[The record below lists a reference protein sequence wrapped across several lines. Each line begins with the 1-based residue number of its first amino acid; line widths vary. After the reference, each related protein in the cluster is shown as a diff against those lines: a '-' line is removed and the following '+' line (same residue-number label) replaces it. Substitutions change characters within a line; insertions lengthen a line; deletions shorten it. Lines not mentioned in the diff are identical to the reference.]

1 MSESTQSSPGT
12 GAGFN
17 HRLMRMTGRDP
28 GEAHRAATPLELL
41 FDLTFVIA
49 FGQAGDQLA
58 HLLAAG
64 EVAAGIGAFAFAMFA
79 ICWAWINF
87 SWFASAYDTDD
98 WFYRVTTMVQMV
110 GVVVLA
116 LGLPALFSSA
126 EHGGS
131 FLIGGL
137 VAGYVVM
144 RIALVAQ
151 WLRAAVQDQVRRRV
165 ALTYAGFVSAAQV
178 GWVVLAIVAPDFV
191 TVLVVAVLLY
201 LLELGGPV
209 FAETRLGGTPW
220 NAGHIAER
228 YGLLTI
234 IALGEVLF
242 GTVTSVSA
250 LVAEQGWSVE
260 AALVAV
266 AGVGLTFGLWWTY
279 FIIPS
284 SVILRRHRRR
294 AVVWGYSHV
303 LLFASIA
310 ATGAGL
316 HVVAY
321 LIEGQAEIGVTGA
334 IVSVAAP
341 VLLFSV
347 VLFLLYTYLVQEGDP
362 FHIGLFAGTVVTLV
376 AAVWLAAAGG
386 SLGLSLVLVTLSPA
400 VVVVGYETVG
410 YRHQADVL
418 ARQVGG
424 GDEGAAATPRRPTPR
439 RGPSG

>member
-1 MSESTQSSPGT
+1 MSESTSPSAPQRT
-12 GAGFN
+12 EAGFN

-49 FGQAGDQLA
+49 FSQAGDQLA
-58 HLLAAG
+58 HLLASG
-64 EVAAGIGAFAFAMFA
+64 EVAAGVTAFVFAMFA

-98 WFYRVTTMVQMV
+98 WFYRVTTLVQMV

-116 LGLPALFSSA
+116 LGLPALFASVA
-126 EHGGS
+126 HGGS
-131 FLIGGL
+131 FSLGGL

-144 RIALVAQ
+144 RIGLVAQ
-151 WLRAAVQDQVRRRV
+151 WLRAAVQDQVRRGV
-165 ALTYAGFVSAAQV
+165 ALSYAGFVTAAQV
-178 GWVVLAIVAPDFV
+178 GWVLLAVSRPGFV
-191 TVLVVAVLLY
+191 TALVVALLLY
-201 LLELGGPV
+201 LVELGGPAFV
-209 FAETRLGGTPW
+209 ETRLGGTPW

-234 IALGEVLF
+234 IALGEVLL
-242 GTVTSVSA
+242 GTVTSVAA
-250 LVAEQGWSVE
+250 LVAAQGWSVE
-260 AALVAV
+260 AVLVAV

-284 SVILRRHRRR
+284 SAILRRHRRR

-303 LLFASIA
+303 LLFSAIA

-316 HVVAY
+316 RVVAY
-321 LIEGQAEIGVTGA
+321 LVEGEATTGVTGA

-347 VLFLLYTYLVQEGDP
+347 VLFLLYTYLLHEGDP
-362 FHIGLFAGTVVTLV
+362 FHIGLFAGTVVVLV

-386 SLGLSLVLVTLSPA
+386 SLGISLMLVTLSPA

-410 YRHQADVL
+410 YRHQAAAL
-418 ARQVGG
+418 ARQAGVDAERGG
-424 GDEGAAATPRRPTPR
+424 
-439 RGPSG
+439 RG

>member
-1 MSESTQSSPGT
+1 MSESTRDDLG
-12 GAGFN
+12 
-17 HRLMRMTGRDP
+17 HRMLRMTGRDP
-28 GEAHRAATPLELL
+28 GESHRAATPLELL

-58 HLLAAG
+58 HLLAEG
-64 EVAAGIGAFAFAMFA
+64 HVWPGIGAFSFAMFA

-116 LGLPALFSSA
+116 LGLPELFASVDA
-126 EHGGS
+126 GEGFAVGV
-131 FLIGGL
+131 L

-151 WLRAAVQDQVRRRV
+151 WLRAAAQDPPRRRV
-165 ALTYAGFVSAAQV
+165 ALVYAASVTTAQV
-178 GWVVLAIVAPDFV
+178 GWVLLALARPSFE
-191 TVLVVAVLLY
+191 TVLLIAPLLY
-201 LLELGGPV
+201 VIELGGPV
-209 FAETRLGGTPW
+209 LAEVRLGGTPW

-242 GTVTSVSA
+242 GTVTSVAA
-250 LVAEQGWSVE
+250 LVEKQGWSVQ
-260 AALVAV
+260 AALVAL

-284 SVILRRHRRR
+284 SEILRRHRRR
-294 AVVWGYSHV
+294 AVAWGYSHI

-321 LIEGQAEIGVTGA
+321 EIEGVGELGVAGA
-334 IVSVAAP
+334 VASAAVP
-341 VLLFSV
+341 VLVFSV
-347 VLFLLYTYLVQEGDP
+347 VLFLLYTYLVHEGDP
-362 FHIGLFAGTVVTLV
+362 FHLGLFLGTVAALV
-376 AAVWLAAAGG
+376 AAVWLAAAGAPIG
-386 SLGLSLVLVTLSPA
+386 VSLILIALSPA

-410 YRHQADVL
+410 HRHQAAAL
-418 ARQVGG
+418 ARQL
-424 GDEGAAATPRRPTPR
+424 A
-439 RGPSG
+439 

>member
-1 MSESTQSSPGT
+1 
-12 GAGFN
+12 
-17 HRLMRMTGRDP
+17 MRMTGRDP

-49 FGQAGDQLA
+49 FSQAGDQLA
-58 HLLAAG
+58 HLLAGG
-64 EVAAGIGAFAFAMFA
+64 EVAAGVAAFAFAMFA

-116 LGLPALFSSA
+116 LGLPALFASVA
-126 EHGGS
+126 HGGS
-131 FLIGGL
+131 FFLGGL

-144 RIALVAQ
+144 RIAMVAQ

-165 ALTYAGFVSAAQV
+165 ALAYAGFVSAAQV
-178 GWVVLAIVAPDFV
+178 GWVVLAIVSPDFV
-191 TVLVVAVLLY
+191 TALVVSVLLY
-201 LLELGGPV
+201 LIELGGPV

-234 IALGEVLF
+234 IALGEVLL
-242 GTVTSVSA
+242 GTVTSVAA

-284 SVILRRHRRR
+284 SAILRRHRRR

-303 LLFASIA
+303 LLFTSIA

-334 IVSVAAP
+334 IVSVAVP
-341 VLLFSV
+341 VLIFSA
-347 VLFLLYTYLVQEGDP
+347 VLFLLYTYLVHEGDP
-362 FHIGLFAGTVVTLV
+362 FHVGLFVGTVLTLV

-410 YRHQADVL
+410 YRHQAAML
-418 ARQVGG
+418 ARQTAERGEEAPG
-424 GDEGAAATPRRPTPR
+424 STPRP
-439 RGPSG
+439 GPSGSPT

>member
-1 MSESTQSSPGT
+1 VSESAPTTSPRT

-41 FDLTFVIA
+41 FDLTFVVA

-58 HLLAAG
+58 HALAAG
-64 EVAAGIGAFAFAMFA
+64 HVAAGIGAFAFAMFA

-98 WFYRVTTMVQMV
+98 WFYRLTTLVQMV
-110 GVVVLA
+110 GVIVLA
-116 LGLPALFSSA
+116 LGLPQLFSSV

-165 ALTYAGFVSAAQV
+165 ALTYAGFVTAAQI
-178 GWVVLAIVAPDFV
+178 GWVLLALAGPDFV
-191 TVLVVAVLLY
+191 TALVVAALLY
-201 LLELGGPV
+201 LLELGGPA

-220 NAGHIAER
+220 NAAHIAER

-242 GTVTSVSA
+242 GTVTSVAA

-260 AALVAV
+260 AVLVVV

-294 AVVWGYSHV
+294 AVIWGYSHV

-321 LIEGQAEIGVTGA
+321 LVEGEAEIGVTGA

-347 VLFLLYTYLVQEGDP
+347 VLFLLYTYLMHEGDP
-362 FHIGLFAGTVVTLV
+362 FHVGLFAGTVATLV

-386 SLGLSLVLVTLSPA
+386 SLGLSLILVTLSPA
-400 VVVVGYETVG
+400 VVVVGYETLG
-410 YRHQADVL
+410 YRHQAAAL
-418 ARQVGG
+418 ARQLAPSGG
-424 GDEGAAATPRRPTPR
+424 GGGVTPRP
-439 RGPSG
+439 GPSG